1 MSNAKRTVCDSG
13 LREAFLPPLPGAKL
27 HIRNYHV
34 PLCTIL
40 KVKELESQ
48 LSRRIKSPPPPLP
61 IRLSIKKGSGF
72 STKMPCD
79 KEFAG
84 RACRVCESKQM
95 ENFLKLNRVKHSSSQ
110 LTLNLITKST

>member
-48 LSRRIKSPPPPLP
+48 LPRRIKSPPPPP
-61 IRLSIKKGSGF
+61 HKVKYQEGQRLQYEDA
-72 STKMPCD
+72 M
-79 KEFAG
+79 
-84 RACRVCESKQM
+84 
-95 ENFLKLNRVKHSSSQ
+95 
-110 LTLNLITKST
+110 

>member
-1 MSNAKRTVCDSG
+1 MSNTKGTVCGSG
-13 LREAFLPPLPGAKL
+13 FREAFLPPLPGAKL

-72 STKMPCD
+72 SMQMPCD
-79 KEFAG
+79 KEFVVVVVSSVRSG
-84 RACRVCESKQM
+84 RRLNKWLALL
-95 ENFLKLNRVKHSSSQ
+95 FKLTFNRSS
-110 LTLNLITKST
+110 L